1 METLLKYMDM
11 ELALEVVDKNGEKVG
26 PSYTTEIV
34 QVNASDDIDISA
46 PVFDKYTIPL
56 PTNTEIK
63 IILRKAP
70 PENIFLNGVVVSKS
84 NTGNDTLLKIKL
96 NDEKGQKPHN
106 SSVVKIDC
114 DLKAEYLQINLKDR
128 EEFKLSKVINISKYG
143 LTLLLNDDL
152 DLHELLDVY
161 IWIDNRKII
170 NAVCVVT
177 EKKLWSN
184 TNEYKYQMELKFS
197 EITEPAKDTIIKY
210 IFKKQKE
217 YLKKR

>member
-1 METLLKYMDM
+1 M
-11 ELALEVVDKNGEKVG
+11 
-26 PSYTTEIV
+26 
-34 QVNASDDIDISA
+34 
-46 PVFDKYTIPL
+46 
-56 PTNTEIK
+56 
-63 IILRKAP
+63 
-70 PENIFLNGVVVSKS
+70 VVSKS

-114 DLKAEYLQINLKDR
+114 DLKEEYLQINLKDR

-177 EKKLWSN
+177 EKPWS
-184 TNEYKYQMELKFS
+184 NEYKYQMNLNFLKS
-197 EITEPAKDTIIKY
+197 PNHKDTIIKY
-210 IFKKQKE
+210 I
-217 YLKKR
+217 LKNKRNI